1 MGMFRQLSGE
11 FTRTCRFFSL
21 LSTFFPKVT
30 GWRHARLQESSHHWN
45 CRYRPGRLPSF
56 SGINENRFLLRRS
69 TMVAS
74 CFFYLNHKSMDGWIL
89 PAGMLWLIPEF
100 LLIGVSVNCS
110 HWKTQTGAFVFSP
123 FWAFPFV
130 YVTSLG
136 AFRWTF
142 FSFKIGKSWDVVSW
156 RHSIL
161 GVPLRWKN
169 MIC

>member
-1 MGMFRQLSGE
+1 MEIFPQFSGE

-45 CRYRPGRLPSF
+45 CRYRPGWLPSF
-56 SGINENRFLLRRS
+56 SGINENRFLLRKS

-74 CFFYLNHKSMDGWIL
+74 CLFYSNHKSMDGWIF
-89 PAGMLWLIPEF
+89 PAGLIVIDPG
-100 LLIGVSVNCS
+100 IYS
-110 HWKTQTGAFVFSP
+110 HWCLSKLFAKGLSFVFSP

-136 AFRWTF
+136 AFR
-142 FSFKIGKSWDVVSW
+142 
-156 RHSIL
+156 
-161 GVPLRWKN
+161 
-169 MIC
+169 